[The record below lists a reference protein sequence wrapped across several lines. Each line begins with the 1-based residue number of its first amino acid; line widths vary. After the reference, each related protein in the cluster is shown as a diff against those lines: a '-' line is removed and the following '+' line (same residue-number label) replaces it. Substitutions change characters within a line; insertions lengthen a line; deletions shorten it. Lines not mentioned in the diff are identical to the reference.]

1 MGKLVGFRR
10 FVSKKG
16 DNYCVANVV
25 SDYTER
31 DKANGAVGSRT
42 EELFIPSAQ
51 YDYLQ
56 ASDIGSEI
64 VLNYNFSG
72 NRAYLDSVEVKRKK

>member
-10 FVSKKG
+10 FTSKKSK
-16 DNYCVANVV
+16 DYCVANVV
-25 SDYTER
+25 TEYTDR
-31 DKANGAVGSRT
+31 DKANGAVGQRT
-42 EELFIPSAQ
+42 EEVFVPSDQ

-56 ASDIGSEI
+56 PSDIGCEI

-72 NRAYLDSVEVKRKK
+72 NRAYLDRIEVKRKK